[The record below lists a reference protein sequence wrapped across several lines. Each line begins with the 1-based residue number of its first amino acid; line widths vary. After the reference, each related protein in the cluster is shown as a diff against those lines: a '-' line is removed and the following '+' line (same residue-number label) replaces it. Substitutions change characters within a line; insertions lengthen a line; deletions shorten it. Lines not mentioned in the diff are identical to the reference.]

1 MRLST
6 LSRPSNQV
14 HWYFASAIIILLM
27 VFAPVALAQEGD
39 PESIEMLRRM
49 GKAFATISEKASPA
63 VVTIKA
69 NQVVEGRGNVPGE
82 MPFGQQEELFERFF
96 KRYHQRQPEQKKY
109 SRPVQGSGFIVSA
122 EGYILT
128 NNHVVEKADDIKVV
142 MSDGQEYEAEL
153 IGTDADTEVAVIKI
167 DANDIHVLELADSDT
182 LEVGEW
188 VIAIGNP
195 FGLSHTVT
203 AGIVS
208 AKGRGRIGL
217 AEFEDFIQTDAAI
230 NRGNSGGPLI
240 NLDGKAVGINT
251 AILGPGGNIGIGFAI
266 PINMAKF
273 VYEKLIKGETIK
285 RGVLGV
291 FIDDLD
297 HDLAQSLRLEDT
309 KGVIITE
316 VIKDTPAEKAGIERY
331 DVVVELNGQKVEM
344 ANDFKNRVA
353 MLSPGTKVKLV
364 VIRNGKKKTIKA
376 ELGDRDEQLQV
387 VNKPSEAI
395 KKLGLTVKNL
405 TEELA
410 DRLGF
415 KDQDGVLV
423 TSVESGSEAAEGGIR
438 PGMLIM
444 EVDRKPVKNTDEFEK
459 AVENALESGRILLLV
474 NDGKFRQLVVLKIP
488 KESKE

>member
-6 LSRPSNQV
+6 LGKPSNQV
-14 HWYFASAIIILLM
+14 HWYLASAVIIFLL
-27 VFAPVALAQEGD
+27 VFAPVAMAQDGD
-39 PESIEMLRRM
+39 PESIEILRRM
-49 GKAFATISEKASPA
+49 GKAFASVAEKASPA

-69 NQVVEGRGNVPGE
+69 NQVVESRGE
-82 MPFGQQEELFERFF
+82 LPFGQQDEFFERFF
-96 KRYHQRQPEQKKY
+96 KRYHQRPPERKKY
-109 SRPVQGSGFIVSA
+109 NRPIQGSGFIVSS

-128 NNHVVEKADDIKVV
+128 NNHVVEKADDITVV
-142 MSDGQEYEAEL
+142 MSDGREYVAEL

-167 DANDIHVLELADSDT
+167 DAKDLHVLELADSDT

-240 NLDGKAVGINT
+240 NLDGKVVGINT

-266 PINMAKF
+266 PANMAKF

-285 RGVLGV
+285 RGILGV
-291 FIDDLD
+291 FIGDLD
-297 HDLAQSLRLEDT
+297 HDLAQSLGLDDT

-316 VIKDTPAEKAGIERY
+316 VIEDTPAEKAGIERY
-331 DVVVELNGQKVEM
+331 DVVVEFNGKKVEM

-376 ELGDRDEQLQV
+376 ELGDRDEQIKV
-387 VNKPSEAI
+387 ANKPSEAI

-405 TEELA
+405 NEEMA
-410 DRLGF
+410 DRLGY
-415 KDQDGVLV
+415 KDQEGVLV
-423 TSVESGSEAAEGGIR
+423 AGVESGSEASEEGIR

-444 EVDRKPVKNTDEFEK
+444 EVDRKPVRNTDDFEK
-459 AVENALESGRILLLV
+459 AIEKALESGRILLLV
-474 NDGKFRQLVVLKIP
+474 NDGKFRQLIVLKLP

>member
-6 LSRPSNQV
+6 LGNRSNQV
-14 HWYFASAIIILLM
+14 HWYLASAIIVLLL
-27 VFAPVALAQEGD
+27 VFAPVALAQDGD
-39 PESIEMLRRM
+39 PESIEILRRM
-49 GKAFATISEKASPA
+49 GKAFASIAEKASPA

-69 NQVVEGRGNVPGE
+69 NQVVEGRGNVPNE
-82 MPFGQQEELFERFF
+82 WPFGQQDEFFDRFF
-96 KRYHQRQPEQKKY
+96 KRYHQRQPERKKY
-109 SRPVQGSGFIVSA
+109 NRPVQGSGFIVSV

-128 NNHVVEKADDIKVV
+128 NNHVVENADDITVI
-142 MSDGQEYEAEL
+142 MSDGREYEAEL
-153 IGTDADTEVAVIKI
+153 IGADADTEVAVIII
-167 DANDIHVLELADSDT
+167 DAKDLHILELADSDT

-240 NLDGKAVGINT
+240 NLDGKVVGINT

-291 FIDDLD
+291 YIDDLN
-297 HDLAQSLRLEDT
+297 HDLAQSLGLDDT
-309 KGVIITE
+309 KGVIIEE
-316 VIKDTPAEKAGIERY
+316 VIKDTPAEKAGIKRY

-364 VIRNGKKKTIKA
+364 VIRDGKKKTIKA

-387 VNKPSEAI
+387 ANKPSEAI

-410 DRLGF
+410 DRLGY

-423 TSVESGSEAAEGGIR
+423 AAVESGSEAAQEGIR

-444 EVDRKPVKNTDEFEK
+444 EVDRKPVRNTDDFEK
-459 AVENALESGRILLLV
+459 AIENALETGRILLLV
-474 NDGKFRQLVVLKIP
+474 NDGKYRQLVVLKLP